1 MSPLNLNQISVL
13 DDSVAAVL
21 PQLNFSQL
29 SGKRLFIT
37 GGTGFFG
44 LWLLTA
50 LRYLNQQKYHIEVC
64 VLSRNPKEFLD
75 RNPYFQ
81 SQTWLSFLTGNVR
94 DFDIPDRQFDYL
106 LHAATETSMAAH
118 AEPQTMLDDILLG
131 TSQVIKLAKQCGV
144 KRMLLVSSGAVYGT
158 QPEGLLHQPDD
169 SQLACNPLL
178 VSNAYGEGKRVMEL
192 MGAMAQMHGELE
204 AVSAR
209 CFSFCGPGLP
219 LDAHFAMGNFIRDAL
234 YRDKITVQGDGTA
247 VRSYLYGADLAVWLL
262 GLLVHG
268 KLGNAYNVGSEASI
282 SIKDLAT
289 KVRDVLAPEKAVVVM
304 QASDP
309 TNAIRHC
316 YVPLTSKARA
326 LGFAQWTSLE
336 SSLLYTARFSK

>member
-1 MSPLNLNQISVL
+1 M
-13 DDSVAAVL
+13 L

-29 SGKRLFIT
+29 GSKRIFIT

-50 LRYLNQQKYHIEVC
+50 LRHLNQQENHIEVC

-75 RNPYFQ
+75 RHLHLQN
-81 SQTWLSFLTGNVR
+81 QTWLSFITGNVR
-94 DFDIPDRQFDYL
+94 NFEIPDRPFDYL

-131 TSQVIKLAKQCGV
+131 TSQVIKLAKRCGV
-144 KRMLLVSSGAVYGT
+144 KRMLLVSSGAVYGA
-158 QPEGLLHQPDD
+158 QPDGLLHQPDD
-169 SQLACNPLL
+169 SPLACIPLL
-178 VSNAYGEGKRVMEL
+178 VSSAYGEGKRVMEL
-192 MGAMAQMHGELE
+192 MGAMAQMQGELE

-234 YRDKITVQGDGTA
+234 YREKITVQGDGSA
-247 VRSYLYGADLAVWLL
+247 VRSYLYGADLAAWLL

-268 KLGNAYNVGSEASI
+268 KPGNAYNVGSEISI

-289 KVRDVLAPEKAVVVM
+289 KVRDILAPEKPVVVM

-309 TNAIRHC
+309 TNAIRHR
-316 YVPLTSKARA
+316 YVPSTSKARS
-326 LGFAQWTSLE
+326 LGCAQWTSLE
-336 SSLLYTARFSK
+336 TSMLNTARFAGK